1 MAGGKES
8 PRQKMINMMYLV
20 LTAMLALQIS
30 NAILQ
35 KFQLLNNSL
44 ERANTAANETNEK
57 SVAAIRKE
65 IAEKPGGAQYADVLK
80 NANEVRKLTNEL
92 DNYIAGLKQEVTNAG
107 GGIDPVTGGVK
118 NPSEEEKVAILMV
131 GANKNGKAYELKKRL
146 NDFATQLEKF
156 AAPNTKFPELAID
169 ASNDPALS
177 KTDASTKNKDFSELY
192 FAQTPVPA
200 ALAVLSQKQS
210 EVRRLES
217 QVLEYLATQVGIK
230 EIKFDEIFAVV
241 IPDARAVVAGQKY
254 HAEVAIGAY
263 SKSIT
268 PRISINGSAVPVK
281 DGKGIYELTAQGG
294 EFDKNGQ
301 LKRSYTASVSYPAPD
316 GTMKTVNKEESYT
329 VLKPSVQLES
339 ASLPPLYFKCAN
351 ELQTSSPGLGAL
363 FAPTFGGSG
372 AEFIPGG
379 GGKVTV
385 VPNSAQVTMNVVNNG
400 ITLQSFPFRVRRV
413 PKPTVYFTNQSGTRL
428 NEKKGES
435 AAGLRVI
442 NAVAAAD
449 DNFKTTNPKDAAY
462 RVAEF
467 EISLARGSK
476 RVNSMVASGNGA
488 NIASLAQQAQA
499 GDRYVIEVKRVERRN
514 FKGEIESVDV
524 GSVIA
529 TINLN

>member
-35 KFQLLNNSL
+35 KFQLLNNSI
-44 ERANTAANETNEK
+44 ERSNSAANETNGK
-57 SVAAIRKE
+57 SVQAIKDKIEKDASAAK
-65 IAEKPGGAQYADVLK
+65 YADVLRQ
-80 NANEVRKLTNEL
+80 ANDVRKMTAEM
-92 DNYIAGLKQEVTNAG
+92 DNYIAGLKQEITNAG
-107 GGIDPVTGGVK
+107 GGLDPVTGGVK

-131 GANKNGKAYELKKRL
+131 GPNKNGKGYELKKRL
-146 NDFATQLEKF
+146 NEFAAQLQKF
-156 AAPNTKFPELAID
+156 AAPNSKFSELAID
-169 ASNDPALS
+169 ASQDPALS
-177 KTDASTKNKDFSELY
+177 KTDASTRNKDFSELY

-217 QVLEYLATQVGIK
+217 QVLEYLASQVGIK

-268 PRISINGSAVPVK
+268 PRISINGAAVPVK

-301 LKRSYTASVSYPAPD
+301 LKRSYTASVSYPSPD
-316 GTMKTVNKEESYT
+316 GSMKTVTKEESYT
-329 VLKPSVQLES
+329 VLQPSVQLES

-363 FAPTFGGSG
+363 YSPTFGGSG

-385 VPNSAQVTMNVVNNG
+385 VPNSAQVTLSVTNNG
-400 ITLQSFPFRVRRV
+400 FKLKDFPFKVRRV
-413 PKPTVYFTNQSGTRL
+413 PKPTVYFTTQGGKRL
-428 NEKKGES
+428 DEKRGES
-435 AAGLRVI
+435 AAALRGI
-442 NAVAAAD
+442 IAVAAAD
-449 DNFKTTNPKDAAY
+449 ENFKTTNPKDANY

-467 EISLARGSK
+467 EVNLARGSK
-476 RVNSMVASGNGA
+476 RVGNVPVSGGSA
-488 NIASLAQQAQA
+488 NIANLAQQAQS

-524 GSVIA
+524 GSVIV
-529 TINLN
+529 TIPLN

>member
-44 ERANTAANETNEK
+44 ERANSAANETNEK
-57 SVAAIRKE
+57 SVSAIK
-65 IAEKPGGAQYADVLK
+65 AEVAKPGNEKYADVVRK
-80 NANEVRKLTNEL
+80 AAEVRKITSEM
-92 DNYIAGLKQEVTNAG
+92 DSYISGLKQEIIEAG
-107 GGIDPVTGGVK
+107 GGPDPVTGVK

-131 GANKNGKAYELKKRL
+131 GANKNGKGYELKKKL
-146 NDFATQLEKF
+146 NDFAAQIQKYGDPKVQFT
-156 AAPNTKFPELAID
+156 ELAVD
-169 ASNDPALS
+169 ASADPVLS
-177 KTDASTKNKDFSELY
+177 KTDITTRKKDFSELY

-200 ALAVLSQKQS
+200 ALAMLSQKQS
-210 EVRRLES
+210 EVRRLEA
-217 QVLEYLATQVGIK
+217 QVLEHLAKQVGIQ

-254 HAEVAIGAY
+254 YAEVAIGAY

-268 PRISINGSAVPVK
+268 PRISINGSAVPIK
-281 DGKGIYELTAQGG
+281 DGKGVYEVTAQGG

-301 LKRSYTASVSYPAPD
+301 LKRSYKAIVSYPAPD
-316 GTMKTVNKEESYT
+316 GSYKTVEKEETYT
-329 VLKPSVQLES
+329 VLRPSVQLES

-363 FAPTFGGSG
+363 YAPTFGGSG

-385 VPNSAQVTMNVVNNG
+385 VPNAAQVTLNVVNNG
-400 ITLQSFPFRVRRV
+400 ITLQSFPFKVRRV

-449 DNFKTTNPKDAAY
+449 ENFKTTNPKDAAY
-462 RVAEF
+462 RVAEY
-467 EISLARGSK
+467 EVNLARGSK
-476 RVNSMVASGNGA
+476 RVANPVVATGGQA
-488 NIASLAQQAQA
+488 NISSLAQQAQP
-499 GDRYVIEVKRVERRN
+499 GDRYVIEVKRVERKN

-524 GSVIA
+524 GSVIV
-529 TINLN
+529 TINLF